1 MPFPSMDTMSDSL
14 QALEIPELEHRIS
27 KTGKIKSKEK
37 NFDLNSYI
45 SELKSKDAPKGKN
58 KDFGLNGYLQ
68 NLGPKSINQ
77 NKHEKI
83 KSSKK
88 QEDDLEF
95 EDLDIDSLDIP
106 INFDKNFDF
115 PDKIGSFDGL
125 KESKNSKKEKHGKGK
140 KSKKDKISGKK
151 AKETDFDADI
161 DNFLENEVSFQKE
174 TPHYA
179 AIEQDF
185 QNLSESRKEIE
196 QAVNKAGKVSFFDGI
211 FKKKEKIAKSYFVL
225 DNSLPDAE
233 KMNRLIEESRV
244 SLGKFNLED
253 AKKYYMQAMNIYNN
267 LSAKDK
273 ELFYEELTQLYRE
286 RKSAESIGKRIS

>member
-151 AKETDFDADI
+151 AKET
-161 DNFLENEVSFQKE
+161 
-174 TPHYA
+174 
-179 AIEQDF
+179 
-185 QNLSESRKEIE
+185 
-196 QAVNKAGKVSFFDGI
+196 
-211 FKKKEKIAKSYFVL
+211 
-225 DNSLPDAE
+225 
-233 KMNRLIEESRV
+233 
-244 SLGKFNLED
+244 
-253 AKKYYMQAMNIYNN
+253 
-267 LSAKDK
+267 
-273 ELFYEELTQLYRE
+273 
-286 RKSAESIGKRIS
+286 